1 MSVIIPISFP
11 DIDVVIDNEAFD
23 NRKRI
28 ASLMDEVELDLVSPM
43 NIEVKSRLIFAYKE
57 LANFYLI
64 SNGSW
69 DLVGVFCDTHNLPSL
84 SVSIRRMLSFL
95 DNKFKNDLIFR
106 SLTRKHR
113 QSLLLHSQR
122 NV

>member
-1 MSVIIPISFP
+1 MSVVIPIAAF

-23 NRKRI
+23 NRRRI

-43 NIEVKSRLIFAYKE
+43 NIETKSRLIFAYKE
-57 LANFYLI
+57 LATVYLI

-69 DLVGVFCDTHNLPSL
+69 DLVGVFCETHNLPSL
-84 SVSIRRMLSFL
+84 SIPIRRMLTFL
-95 DNKFKNDLIFR
+95 DNKFKNDLLFR
-106 SLTRKHR
+106 SLTRKYR
-113 QSLLLHSQR
+113 QVLLLHSQR

>member
-1 MSVIIPISFP
+1 MSVVIPITTF

-23 NRKRI
+23 NHRRV

-43 NIEVKSRLIFAYKE
+43 NIEIKSQLIFSYKE
-57 LANFYLI
+57 LATVYLI

-69 DLVGVFCDTHNLPSL
+69 DLIGVFCETHNLPSL
-84 SVSIRRMLSFL
+84 SVPIRRMLSFL
-95 DNKFKNDLIFR
+95 DNKFKNDLVFR

-113 QSLLLHSQR
+113 QALLLHSQR

>member
-1 MSVIIPISFP
+1 MSVVIPISVSEI
-11 DIDVVIDNEAFD
+11 DIIIDNEAYN
-23 NRKRI
+23 NRRKI

-43 NIEVKSRLIFAYKE
+43 TIEVKSRLIYAYKE
-57 LANFYLI
+57 LANVYLI

-69 DLVGVFCDTHNLPSL
+69 DLVGVFCETHNLPSL
-84 SVSIRRMLSFL
+84 SITIKRMLSFL
-95 DNKFKNDLIFR
+95 DSKFKNDLLFR

-113 QSLLLHSQR
+113 QYLLIHSQR

>member
-23 NRKRI
+23 NRRRI

-43 NIEVKSRLIFAYKE
+43 SIEIKSRLIFAYKE
-57 LANFYLI
+57 LVNVYLI

-69 DLVGVFCDTHNLPSL
+69 DLVGIFCDTHNLPSL

-95 DNKFKNDLIFR
+95 DNKFKNDSVFR

-113 QSLLLHSQR
+113 QALLLHSQR